1 MATAD
6 SQKKNIVL
14 FGISLLLP
22 ALIWFIPVSE
32 VFTQPLQ
39 LYFIITLFVIL
50 LMAFELVPMLVSGML
65 FGTLYFMS
73 GIVDMQTAFSYW
85 TTPMT
90 WMIFG
95 GLIFSAVLEQCGLLS
110 RIAYWIIYKCGGSFN
125 GAVFGVFFCWY
136 CVESYHF
143 L

>member
-1 MATAD
+1 MATAV

-14 FGISLLLP
+14 FGITLLFP
-22 ALIWFIPVSE
+22 ALIWLIPVSE
-32 VFTQPLQ
+32 LFTKELH
-39 LYFIITLFVIL
+39 LYFMVTLFVIL
-50 LMAFELVPMLVSGML
+50 LMAFEIVPMLVSGMAL
-65 FGTLYFMS
+65 GTLYFMFNV
-73 GIVDMQTAFSYW
+73 VDLQTAFLYW